1 MQNSH
6 DRIVLFSLHT
16 WNLCV
21 QKVRRWLSS
30 SLHAVYWPSPRAHQL
45 CTSNWQNE
53 EEKAGSQPASK
64 KTRPGDDT
72 WPLLSFHWWDW
83 WDEVT
88 SSHLCSRGAGNKV
101 FVDRVLV
108 SQRCWKGSMHF
119 HRQLALPSRWAEGW
133 RLNCKMGSPSPEHLF
148 LDSMFIELQSWRAAL
163 VWPLGQRWGYLR
175 RCWCLSPRVSGQRW
189 AWRLKAI
196 STWWFHQKEASP
208 EQLNHAPCGNPGGEY
223 MDIK

>member
-1 MQNSH
+1 MLYIDH
-6 DRIVLFSLHT
+6 L
-16 WNLCV
+16 
-21 QKVRRWLSS
+21 
-30 SLHAVYWPSPRAHQL
+30 
-45 CTSNWQNE
+45 
-53 EEKAGSQPASK
+53 
-64 KTRPGDDT
+64 PG
-72 WPLLSFHWWDW
+72 H
-83 WDEVT
+83 T
-88 SSHLCSRGAGNKV
+88 SSVHLT
-101 FVDRVLV
+101 DRMRKRKQEASPLRKRLDLEMTRDPCCLSTGETGETKSPHPTYVPEAQETKWVLV

-175 RCWCLSPRVSGQRW
+175 RCWCVSPRVSGQRW